1 MPGLYLRLL
10 PPRPLPPLHPPA
22 APGRTLLSVP
32 WLRAARGSPP
42 FSTRD
47 AILRVPLNSETLS
60 MALGRLCGSRDGS
73 AGLWDWNQTWYT
85 NSPRFTW
92 CFENTV
98 LAWIPCAYLWIC
110 FPFYY
115 SYLRHKNKGYIR
127 MSHIFK
133 IKMVLGFLLVILC
146 FSNVFFVM
154 WEISQGIPRTPAF
167 FISPAVLGITMIL
180 AMFLTQAERMMG
192 IRSSGIML
200 IYWLLTFLSALVIF
214 SSKIQRGLERGFL
227 EDFFHHVATYLY
239 VSLVLGELVLFCLVD
254 HPPFFSKAVNCSN
267 QCPEASSS
275 FLSKI
280 TYWWFSGLVWKGCRQ
295 SLGVDDLWSVRK
307 KDSSEEIVAWAEKEW
322 KKYNKRM
329 KQKMESAT
337 FKKSQKTETD
347 TAEAEETEVLLQ
359 SEHSQSGPLLQAF
372 WSMFGTYFLLSTL
385 CLVICDVFLFSI
397 PKILSLFLEFIEDQ
411 EAPSWH
417 GYFYAFVL
425 VLLACL
431 QTLFEQRYMYMCLVL
446 GLRLKTAVTGLV
458 YRKILIMSSASRK
471 TVTVGE
477 IVNLVSVD
485 VQKLMDLII
494 YFNGTW
500 LAPIRII
507 ICFVFLWQLLGPSA
521 LASIAVF
528 LFLLP
533 LNFMITK
540 RRSHFQEAQMK
551 HKDERAKLTN
561 AILSDIK
568 VIKLYG
574 WEKTFMEKVHAIR
587 RQELQALKRSQI
599 LFSASLASFHSS
611 TFLIAFVMFAVY
623 TLVDNTHVLDA
634 QKAFVSLTLINIL
647 NTAHS
652 FLPFSINAAVQAKV
666 SLKRLAAFLNLE
678 ELNPESSNRN
688 TSDCVP
694 ASIIIRNGTF
704 CWSKDTSPCLRRID
718 LTVPQGS
725 LLAVVGQVGA
735 GKSSLL
741 SALLGDLEK
750 MDGFVTM
757 KGTAAYVPQQAWIQN
772 ASVEDNILFGKKMD
786 ETWFNRVVDACALQ
800 PDLESFPAGQKS
812 EIGEKGINISGG
824 QKQRV
829 SLARAVYQRS
839 SIYLLDDPLSAVDAH
854 VGQHIFEHVLGPN
867 GLLKDKTRVLVTH
880 MISVLHQVDN
890 IVVLV
895 NGMIAEI
902 GSYQELSQ
910 RNGAFAEFLQSHNT
924 AEEKACSGF
933 PATGGIRD
941 TVTSRNNPSGDKLL
955 SDNSVKSPAM
965 GRETI
970 PISQGCTTAEVT
982 EGRLTRGEK
991 TQRGRVNTSVYAA
1004 YLRAAG
1010 LPLCAYIILLF
1021 TCQQVLSFF
1030 RGYWLSVWT
1039 EDPVHNGTQQYT
1051 ELRVGVF
1058 GALGVIQAVVRF
1070 VSTAAVF
1077 LGGMSASHKLFLQLL
1092 RNVARSPTVFFEETP
1107 IGNLLNRFSKEM
1119 DAIDSIIPDKLK
1131 SLLGFLFNLLEIYLV
1146 IIVATPKA
1154 AIAIVP
1160 LTAFYAVFQHFYVTT
1175 SCQLRRLEAASRS
1188 PIYSHISETFHG
1200 SSVIRAYKDQE
1211 RFITKSNSLV
1221 DENLRICF
1229 PGAVADRW
1237 LATNLE
1243 FLGNGV
1249 VLFAA
1254 LFAAIGRTHLSPG
1267 TAGFSISYALQI
1279 TGVLNWM
1286 VRSWTEIENNI
1297 VSVERVSEYSRTPK
1311 EAPWTL
1317 NNKLQGQVWLTEGR
1331 IEFRNYSLRYRP
1343 NLELALKHINLT
1355 INGKEKIGITGRTGA
1370 GKSTLAAGLLRL
1382 VEAAEGAILI
1392 DGQDIA
1398 QLGLHDLRMKITV
1411 IPQDPVLF
1419 SGTLRMNLDPLNQYT
1434 DADIWTALEL
1444 TQLKNFV
1451 ADLPEQLEYKCT
1463 DQGENLSTGQKQL
1476 VCLARALLQKAKVL
1490 ILDEATA
1497 AIDTETDLQIQSALR
1512 TQFKESTVLTIA
1524 HRINTIMDCDRILVL
1539 ENGQIAEFD
1548 TPKQL
1553 IAQKGLFYKLM
1564 EESGLV

>member
-1 MPGLYLRLL
+1 
-10 PPRPLPPLHPPA
+10 
-22 APGRTLLSVP
+22 
-32 WLRAARGSPP
+32 
-42 FSTRD
+42 
-47 AILRVPLNSETLS
+47 
-60 MALGRLCGSRDGS
+60 
-73 AGLWDWNQTWYT
+73 
-85 NSPRFTW
+85 
-92 CFENTV
+92 
-98 LAWIPCAYLWIC
+98 
-110 FPFYY
+110 
-115 SYLRHKNKGYIR
+115 
-127 MSHIFK
+127 
-133 IKMVLGFLLVILC
+133 
-146 FSNVFFVM
+146 
-154 WEISQGIPRTPAF
+154 
-167 FISPAVLGITMIL
+167 
-180 AMFLTQAERMMG
+180 MFLTQAERMMG

-200 IYWLLTFLSALVIF
+200 IYWLLTFLSAVVTF

-227 EDFFHHVATYLY
+227 EDFSHHVVTYLY
-239 VSLVLGELVLFCLVD
+239 TSLVLGELVLFCLVD
-254 HPPFFSKAVNCSN
+254 HPPFFSNAANSSN
-267 QCPEASSS
+267 ECPEASSS

-295 SLGVDDLWSVRK
+295 PLGVGDLWSVRK
-307 KDSSEEIVAWAEKEW
+307 EDSSEEIVAWAERKW
-322 KKYNKRM
+322 KKYHSRR
-329 KQKMESAT
+329 KQKMEFAT
-337 FKKSQKTETD
+337 FKKTQKTETGI
-347 TAEAEETEVLLQ
+347 TEAEETEVLLQ
-359 SEHSQSGPLLQAF
+359 AEHSHSGTLLQAF
-372 WSMFGTYFLLSTL
+372 WSIFGTYFLLSTL

-417 GYFYAFVL
+417 GYFYAFIL

-458 YRKILIMSSASRK
+458 YRKILTMSNASRK
-471 TVTVGE
+471 EVTVGE

-521 LASIAVF
+521 LTSIAVF

-533 LNFMITK
+533 LNFLITK
-540 RRSHFQEAQMK
+540 KRSHFQEAQMK
-551 HKDERAKLTN
+551 HKDERAKLTH

-574 WEKTFMEKVHAIR
+574 WEKTFTEKVHAIR

-623 TLVDNTHVLDA
+623 TLVDNTHILDA

-678 ELNPESSNRN
+678 ELNPERSDRN
-688 TSDCVP
+688 TSDCVQ
-694 ASIIIRNGTF
+694 ASIIVRNGTF

-750 MDGFVTM
+750 MDGCMTM
-757 KGTAAYVPQQAWIQN
+757 KGTVAYVPQQAWIQN
-772 ASVEDNILFGKKMD
+772 ASVEDNILFGKEMD
-786 ETWFNRVVDACALQ
+786 DTWFSSVVDACALQ

-839 SIYLLDDPLSAVDAH
+839 SVYLLDDPLSAVDAH

-880 MISVLHQVDN
+880 TISILQQVDN

-895 NGMIAEI
+895 DGTIAEI

-910 RNGAFAEFLQSHNT
+910 RDGAFAEFLQSHSA
-924 AEEKACSGF
+924 AEEKAHSGF
-933 PATGGIRD
+933 PATGDIRG
-941 TVTSRNNPSGDKLL
+941 TITTTNNPSEDKLS
-955 SDNSVKSPAM
+955 SDNAVKSSAT
-965 GRETI
+965 GRKTI
-970 PISQGCTTAEVT
+970 PVSQNCTTAEVT
-982 EGRLTRGEK
+982 EGRSTRGEK
-991 TQRGRVNTSVYAA
+991 TQQGRVNASIYAA
-1004 YLRAAG
+1004 YLRVTG

-1021 TCQQVLSFF
+1021 TCQQGVSFF
-1030 RGYWLSVWT
+1030 RGYWLSMWT
-1039 EDPVHNGTQQYT
+1039 EDPVHNGTQQHT

-1058 GALGVIQAVVRF
+1058 GALGVIQALVRF
-1070 VSTAAVF
+1070 ASTAAVF
-1077 LGGMSASHKLFLQLL
+1077 LGGVLASHKLFLQLL

-1107 IGNLLNRFSKEM
+1107 IGNLLNRFSREM

-1154 AIAIVP
+1154 AMAIVP
-1160 LTAFYAVFQHFYVTT
+1160 LTAFYAVFQHFYVVT
-1175 SCQLRRLEAASRS
+1175 SCQLRRMEAASRS
-1188 PIYSHISETFHG
+1188 PIYSHISETFQG

-1211 RFITKSNSLV
+1211 RFILKSNFLV

-1243 FLGNGV
+1243 FLGNGI

-1317 NNKLQGQVWLTEGR
+1317 SNKLHGQVWLTEGR

-1370 GKSTLAAGLLRL
+1370 GKSTLAVGLLRL

-1451 ADLPEQLEYKCT
+1451 ADLPDKLEYKCT

-1497 AIDTETDLQIQSALR
+1497 AIDIETDLQIQSALR
-1512 TQFKESTVLTIA
+1512 TQFKDSTVLTIA
-1524 HRINTIMDCDRILVL
+1524 HRINTIVDCDRILVL
-1539 ENGQIAEFD
+1539 ENGRIAEFD

-1564 EESGLV
+1564 EESGLA

>member
-1 MPGLYLRLL
+1 M
-10 PPRPLPPLHPPA
+10 
-22 APGRTLLSVP
+22 
-32 WLRAARGSPP
+32 
-42 FSTRD
+42 TRYGNTFK
-47 AILRVPLNSETLS
+47 R
-60 MALGRLCGSRDGS
+60 
-73 AGLWDWNQTWYT
+73 DWNQTWYT
-85 NSPRFTW
+85 NTPRFTW
-92 CFENTV
+92 CFESTV
-98 LAWIPCAYLWIC
+98 IAWIPCAYLWVC

-115 SYLRHKNKGYIR
+115 LYLRHKNKGYIR
-127 MSHIFK
+127 MSHVFK
-133 IKMVLGFLLVILC
+133 AKMVLGCILVMLC
-146 FSNVFFVM
+146 FSNVFFVL
-154 WEISQGIPRTPAF
+154 WEVGQGIPRAPAF
-167 FISPAVLGITMIL
+167 FIGPAVVGITMIL
-180 AMFLTQAERMMG
+180 AMFLTQVERMMG
-192 IRSSGIML
+192 IQSSGVLL
-200 IYWLLTFLSALVIF
+200 IYWLLSFMAAVVMF
-214 SSKIQRGLERGFL
+214 SSKVQHALERGFL
-227 EDFFHHVATYLY
+227 EDHFHHITTYLY
-239 VSLVLGELVLFCLVD
+239 ASLVLGELVLFCLVD
-254 HPPFFSKAVNCSN
+254 HPPFFS
-267 QCPEASSS
+267 EAINN
-275 FLSKI
+275 L
-280 TYWWFSGLVWKGCRQ
+280 
-295 SLGVDDLWSVRK
+295 
-307 KDSSEEIVAWAEKEW
+307 
-322 KKYNKRM
+322 
-329 KQKMESAT
+329 
-337 FKKSQKTETD
+337 
-347 TAEAEETEVLLQ
+347 
-359 SEHSQSGPLLQAF
+359 
-372 WSMFGTYFLLSTL
+372 
-385 CLVICDVFLFSI
+385 
-397 PKILSLFLEFIEDQ
+397 FIEDQ

-417 GYFYAFVL
+417 GYFYAFTMF
-425 VLLACL
+425 LLACL

-458 YRKILIMSSASRK
+458 YRKILVMSNASRK
-471 TVTVGE
+471 AATVGE

-521 LASIAVF
+521 LTSIAVF

-540 RRSHFQEAQMK
+540 KRSQFQETQMK

-574 WEKTFMEKVHAIR
+574 WEKTFMEKVFGIR
-587 RQELQALKRSQI
+587 KQELQALKRSQI
-599 LFSASLASFHSS
+599 LFAAS
-611 TFLIAFVMFAVY
+611 LIAFVMFAVY

-666 SLKRLAAFLNLE
+666 SLNRLAAFLNLE
-678 ELNPESSNRN
+678 ELNPESSSRN
-688 TSDCVP
+688 TSDCGELLCQHKRNSFHCS
-694 ASIIIRNGTF
+694 ASI
-704 CWSKDTSPCLRRID
+704 LRVIN

-741 SALLGDLEK
+741 SALLGELEK
-750 MDGFVTM
+750 TDGCVTM
-757 KGTAAYVPQQAWIQN
+757 KDTAAYVPQQPWIQN
-772 ASVEDNILFGKKMD
+772 ASVEDNILFGKEID
-786 ETWFNRVVDACALQ
+786 EIWFNRVIDACALQ

-829 SLARAVYQRS
+829 NLARAVYQNA

-880 MISVLHQVDN
+880 TINILPQVDN
-890 IVVLV
+890 IVFLV
-895 NGMIAEI
+895 DGMISEV
-902 GSYQELSQ
+902 GSYQELLQ
-910 RNGAFAEFLQSHNT
+910 RNGAFAEFLRSHFT
-924 AEEKACSGF
+924 PEEKAGAGF
-933 PATGGIRD
+933 PGNPNELESVFLGLSVNCFLNIILNIEELVGEGGL
-941 TVTSRNNPSGDKLL
+941 LL
-955 SDNSVKSPAM
+955 SDNSVKSSAR

-970 PISQGCTTAEVT
+970 PVSQDCTTAVAT
-982 EGRLTRGEK
+982 EGRLTKGEK
-991 TQRGRVNTSVYAA
+991 TQRGRVNTSIYAA
-1004 YLRAAG
+1004 YLKVTG
-1010 LPLCAYIILLF
+1010 LPLCVYIILLF
-1021 TCQQVLSFF
+1021 TCQQAVSFS
-1030 RGYWLSVWT
+1030 RGYWLSIWT
-1039 EDPVHNGTQQYT
+1039 DDPVHNGTQHHT

-1058 GALGVIQAVVRF
+1058 GALGVIQGSLNLFA
-1070 VSTAAVF
+1070 STAAVL
-1077 LGGMSASHKLFLQLL
+1077 LGGVLASHKLFLQLL
-1092 RNVARSPTVFFEETP
+1092 RNVARSPMVFFEQTP
-1107 IGNLLNRFSKEM
+1107 IGNLLNRFSREM

-1146 IIVATPKA
+1146 IIVATPRA
-1154 AIAIVP
+1154 AMAIVP
-1160 LTAFYAVFQHFYVTT
+1160 LTVLYAVFQHFYVIT
-1175 SCQLRRLEAASRS
+1175 SCQLRRTEAASRS
-1188 PIYSHISETFHG
+1188 PIYSHISETFQG

-1211 RFITKSNSLV
+1211 RFILKSNFLV
-1221 DENLRICF
+1221 DENQRICF

-1243 FLGNGV
+1243 FLGNGI

-1254 LFAAIGRTHLSPG
+1254 LFAAMGRTHLSPG

-1297 VSVERVSEYSRTPK
+1297 VSVERVREYLRTPK

-1317 NNKLQGQVWLTEGR
+1317 NGKLQGHVWLTEGR

-1343 NLELALKHINLT
+1343 NLELALKQVNLT
-1355 INGKEKIGITGRTGA
+1355 INGQEKIGITGRTGA
-1370 GKSTLAAGLLRL
+1370 GKSTLAVGLLRL

-1392 DGQDIA
+1392 DGVNIS
-1398 QLGLHDLRMKITV
+1398 QLGLHDLRTKITV

-1419 SGTLRMNLDPLNQYT
+1419 PGSLRMNLDPLNQYN

-1451 ADLPEQLEYKCT
+1451 ADLPDQLEYKCT

-1476 VCLARALLQKAKVL
+1476 VCLARALLRKAKIL

-1497 AIDTETDLQIQSALR
+1497 AVDFETDLQIQSTLR
-1512 TQFKESTVLTIA
+1512 TQFKGSTVLTIA

-1548 TPKQL
+1548 TVEHL

-1564 EESGLV
+1564 EESGLA

>member
-1 MPGLYLRLL
+1 M
-10 PPRPLPPLHPPA
+10 A
-22 APGRTLLSVP
+22 AGG
-32 WLRAARGSPP
+32 A
-42 FSTRD
+42 
-47 AILRVPLNSETLS
+47 
-60 MALGRLCGSRDGS
+60 LCGSREGS
-73 AGLWDWNQTWYT
+73 AGLWNWNQTWYT
-85 NSPRFTW
+85 NTPRFTW
-92 CFENTV
+92 CFESTV
-98 LAWIPCAYLWIC
+98 VAWIPCAYLWIC

-115 SYLRHKNKGYIR
+115 LYLRHKTKGYIR

-133 IKMVLGFLLVILC
+133 AK
-146 FSNVFFVM
+146 
-154 WEISQGIPRTPAF
+154 
-167 FISPAVLGITMIL
+167 MIL

-192 IRSSGIML
+192 IQSSGILL
-200 IYWLLTFLSALVIF
+200 IYWLLSFMAAVVML
-214 SSKIQRGLERGFL
+214 SSKVQHALERGFL
-227 EDFFHHVATYLY
+227 EDHFRHVTTYLY

-254 HPPFFSKAVNCSN
+254 HPPFFSKAVNSPN
-267 QCPEASSS
+267 QCPEASTS

-280 TYWWFSGLVWKGCRQ
+280 TYWWFSGLVWKGCQQ
-295 SLGVDDLWSVRK
+295 SLKVDDLWPVRK
-307 KDSSEEIVAWAEKEW
+307 EDSSEEIVAWAEREW
-322 KKYNKRM
+322 KKCHSRTQ
-329 KQKMESAT
+329 QKVRSAT
-337 FKKSQKTETD
+337 FKKGQKSETGI
-347 TAEAEETEVLLQ
+347 AEAEETEVLLQ
-359 SEHSQSGPLLQAF
+359 SEHSQSRPLLKVF
-372 WSMFGTYFLLSTL
+372 WSMFGTYFLLSTV

-397 PKILSLFLEFIEDQ
+397 PKLLSLFLEFIEDQ

-417 GYFYAFVL
+417 GYFYAFTMF
-425 VLLACL
+425 LLACL

-446 GLRLKTAVTGLV
+446 GLRLKTALTGLV
-458 YRKILIMSSASRK
+458 YRKILVMSSASRK
-471 TVTVGE
+471 AATVGE

-521 LASIAVF
+521 LTSIAVF

-540 RRSHFQEAQMK
+540 KRSQFQETQMK

-574 WEKTFMEKVHAIR
+574 WEKTFTEKVLGIR
-587 RQELQALKRSQI
+587 KQELQALKRSQI

-647 NTAHS
+647 NSAHS

-666 SLKRLAAFLNLE
+666 SLRRLAAFLNLE
-678 ELNPESSNRN
+678 ELNPESSSRN
-688 TSDCVP
+688 TSDCVQG
-694 ASIIIRNGTF
+694 SIIIRNGTF
-704 CWSKDTSPCLRRID
+704 CWSKETSPCLRRID

-741 SALLGDLEK
+741 SALLGELEK
-750 MDGFVTM
+750 TDGCMIM
-757 KGTAAYVPQQAWIQN
+757 KDTAAYVPQQAWIQN
-772 ASVEDNILFGKKMD
+772 ASVEDNILFGKEMN
-786 ETWFNRVVDACALQ
+786 ETWFNRVIGACALQ

-812 EIGEKGINISGG
+812 KIGEKGINISGG

-829 SLARAVYQRS
+829 NLARAVYQKA

-880 MISVLHQVDN
+880 TINILPQVDN
-890 IVVLV
+890 IVFLV
-895 NGMIAEI
+895 DGTISEI
-902 GSYQELSQ
+902 GSYQELLQ
-910 RNGAFAEFLQSHNT
+910 RNGAFAEFLHSHIT
-924 AEEKACSGF
+924 AEEQAGTGF
-933 PATGGIRD
+933 PALGD
-941 TVTSRNNPSGDKLL
+941 TKGTITSRSGL
-955 SDNSVKSPAM
+955 SQERLFSGNSVKSSAM
-965 GRETI
+965 EMETI
-970 PISQGCTTAEVT
+970 PASQDSTTAAAT
-982 EGRLTRGEK
+982 KGGLMKGEK
-991 TQRGRVNTSVYAA
+991 TQHGRVNTSIYVA
-1004 YLRAAG
+1004 YLKATG
-1010 LPLCAYIILLF
+1010 LPLCVYTILLF
-1021 TCQQVLSFF
+1021 TCQQAVSFS
-1030 RGYWLSVWT
+1030 RGYWLSMWT
-1039 EDPVHNGTQQYT
+1039 DDPVHNRTQQHT

-1058 GALGVIQAVVRF
+1058 GALGVIQALGRF
-1070 VSTAAVF
+1070 ASTAAVL
-1077 LGGMSASHKLFLQLL
+1077 LGGVLASHKLFLQLL
-1092 RNVARSPTVFFEETP
+1092 RNVARSPMVFFEQTP
-1107 IGNLLNRFSKEM
+1107 IGNLLNRFSREM
-1119 DAIDSIIPDKLK
+1119 DAIDSVIPDKLK

-1146 IIVATPKA
+1146 IIVATPRA
-1154 AIAIVP
+1154 AMAIVP
-1160 LTAFYAVFQHFYVTT
+1160 LTVLYAAFQHFYVIT
-1175 SCQLRRLEAASRS
+1175 SCQLRRIEAASRS
-1188 PIYSHISETFHG
+1188 PIYSHISETFQG
-1200 SSVIRAYKDQE
+1200 SSVIRAHKAQE
-1211 RFITKSNSLV
+1211 RFILKSNFLV
-1221 DENLRICF
+1221 DENQRICF

-1243 FLGNGV
+1243 FLSNGI

-1254 LFAAIGRTHLSPG
+1254 LFAAMGRTHLSPG
-1267 TAGFSISYALQI
+1267 TAGFSISYAFQI

-1297 VSVERVSEYSRTPK
+1297 VSVERVREYLRTPK

-1317 NNKLQGQVWLTEGR
+1317 NGKLQGQVWLNEGK

-1343 NLELALKHINLT
+1343 NLELALKHVNLT
-1355 INGKEKIGITGRTGA
+1355 INGQEKVGITGRTGA
-1370 GKSTLAAGLLRL
+1370 GKSTLAVGLLRL

-1392 DGQDIA
+1392 DGLDIA
-1398 QLGLHDLRMKITV
+1398 QLGLHDLRTKITV

-1419 SGTLRMNLDPLNQYT
+1419 SGSLRMNLDPLNQYT

-1451 ADLPEQLEYKCT
+1451 ADLPDQLEYKCT

-1476 VCLARALLQKAKVL
+1476 VCLARALLRKAKIL

-1497 AIDTETDLQIQSALR
+1497 AVDLETDLQIQSTLR
-1512 TQFKESTVLTIA
+1512 TQFKDSTVLTIA
-1524 HRINTIMDCDRILVL
+1524 HRINTVMDCDRILVL
-1539 ENGQIAEFD
+1539 ENGRIAEFD
-1548 TPKQL
+1548 ALEHL
-1553 IAQKGLFYKLM
+1553 IAQKGLFYRLM
-1564 EESGLV
+1564 EESGLA

>member
-1 MPGLYLRLL
+1 
-10 PPRPLPPLHPPA
+10 
-22 APGRTLLSVP
+22 
-32 WLRAARGSPP
+32 
-42 FSTRD
+42 
-47 AILRVPLNSETLS
+47 
-60 MALGRLCGSRDGS
+60 
-73 AGLWDWNQTWYT
+73 DWNQTWYM
-85 NSPRFTW
+85 NRPRLTW

-98 LAWIPCAYLWIC
+98 IAWIPCAYLWIC

-115 SYLRHKNKGYIR
+115 LYLRHENKGYIR

-133 IKMVLGFLLVILC
+133 TKMVLGFLLVILC
-146 FSNVFFVM
+146 FSNVFFVL
-154 WEISQGIPRTPAF
+154 WEITQGIPRAPAF
-167 FISPAVLGITMIL
+167 FISPTILGITMIL
-180 AMFLTQAERMMG
+180 AVFLTQAERMMG
-192 IRSSGIML
+192 VQSSGILL
-200 IYWLLTFLSALVIF
+200 IYWLLSFVAAVVMF
-214 SSKIQRGLERGFL
+214 SSKVQHALERGFL
-227 EDFFHHVATYLY
+227 EDRFHHVTTYLFTM
-239 VSLVLGELVLFCLVD
+239 LVLGELVLFCLVD
-254 HPPFFSKAVNCSN
+254 HPPFFSEAINNPN

-280 TYWWFSGLVWKGCRQ
+280 TYWWFSGLVRKGFQR

-307 KDSSEEIVAWAEKEW
+307 EDSSEEIVAWAEREW
-322 KKYNKRM
+322 KKCLSRTQ
-329 KQKMESAT
+329 QKKESAA
-337 FKKSQKTETD
+337 FKKGQKSENGV
-347 TAEAEETEVLLQ
+347 AEAEETELLLQ
-359 SEHSQSGPLLQAF
+359 SEHSQSGPLLQTF
-372 WSMFGTYFLLSTL
+372 WSMFGTYFLLGTV

-397 PKILSLFLEFIEDQ
+397 PKLLSLFLAFTEDR

-417 GYFYAFVL
+417 GYFYAFTMFL
-425 VLLACL
+425 VACL
-431 QTLFEQRYMYMCLVL
+431 QTMFEQRYMYMCLVL

-458 YRKILIMSSASRK
+458 YRKILVMSNASRK
-471 TVTVGE
+471 VTNVGE

-521 LASIAVF
+521 LTSIAVF

-540 RRSHFQEAQMK
+540 KRSQFQEIQMK

-574 WEKTFMEKVHAIR
+574 WEETFLEKVLGTR
-587 RQELQALKRSQI
+587 KQELQALKRSQL

-623 TLVDNTHVLDA
+623 TLVDKTHVLDA

-666 SLKRLAAFLNLE
+666 SLNRLAVFLNLE
-678 ELNPESSNRN
+678 ELDPQSSSRS
-688 TSDCVP
+688 TADCGKLF
-694 ASIIIRNGTF
+694 ITIGNGTF
-704 CWSKDTSPCLRRID
+704 SWSKESFPCLRSID

-725 LLAVVGQVGA
+725 LVAVVGQVGA

-741 SALLGDLEK
+741 SALLGELEK
-750 MDGFVTM
+750 KGGCVTM
-757 KGTAAYVPQQAWIQN
+757 KGTIAYVPQQAWIQN
-772 ASVEDNILFGKKMD
+772 ASVEDNILFGKEMD
-786 ETWFNRVVDACALQ
+786 EMWFNRVIDACALQ

-812 EIGEKGINISGG
+812 EIGEKGLNISGG

-829 SLARAVYQRS
+829 NLARAVYQKA
-839 SIYLLDDPLSAVDAH
+839 SIYLFDDPLSAVDAH

-880 MISVLHQVDN
+880 TIHILPQVDN
-890 IVVLV
+890 IVFLV
-895 NGMIAEI
+895 DGMISEI
-902 GSYQELSQ
+902 GSYQELLQ
-910 RNGAFAEFLQSHNT
+910 RNGGFAEFLHSHIN
-924 AEEKACSGF
+924 ADEKTGF
-933 PATGGIRD
+933 PAIGDAKGTI
-941 TVTSRNNPSGDKLL
+941 TSSSPSQEKQL
-955 SDNSVKSPAM
+955 SDNSAKSSAM
-965 GRETI
+965 GRETA
-970 PISQGCTTAEVT
+970 PLSQDCTTAAAT
-982 EGRLTRGEK
+982 KGRLTKGEK
-991 TQRGRVNTSVYAA
+991 TQHGRVNISIYAA
-1004 YLRAAG
+1004 YLKATG
-1010 LPLCAYIILLF
+1010 LPLCVYIILLF
-1021 TCQQVLSFF
+1021 MCQQAMSFS
-1030 RGYWLSVWT
+1030 RGYWLSIWT
-1039 EDPVHNGTQQYT
+1039 DDPVHNGTQQHT

-1058 GALGVIQAVVRF
+1058 GALGVIQALGRF
-1070 VSTAAVF
+1070 ASTAAVL
-1077 LGGMSASHKLFLQLL
+1077 LGGVLASHKLFLQLL
-1092 RNVARSPTVFFEETP
+1092 RNVMRSPMVFFEQTP
-1107 IGNLLNRFSKEM
+1107 IGNLLNRFSREM
-1119 DAIDSIIPDKLK
+1119 EAIDSVIPDKLK

-1146 IIVATPKA
+1146 VVVATPMA
-1154 AIAIVP
+1154 AVAIVP
-1160 LTAFYAVFQHFYVTT
+1160 LTVLYAVFQHFYVIT
-1175 SCQLRRLEAASRS
+1175 SCQLRRIEAASRS
-1188 PIYSHISETFHG
+1188 PIYSHISETFQG
-1200 SSVIRAYKDQE
+1200 RSVIRAYKGQE
-1211 RFITKSNSLV
+1211 RFILKKNFLV
-1221 DENLRICF
+1221 DENQRACF

-1243 FLGNGV
+1243 FLGNGI

-1254 LFAAIGRTHLSPG
+1254 VFAAMGRTHLSPG

-1279 TGVLNWM
+1279 TGVLNWI

-1297 VSVERVSEYSRTPK
+1297 VSVERVREYSRTPK

-1317 NNKLQGQVWLTEGR
+1317 NGKLQDQVWLTEGR

-1343 NLELALKHINLT
+1343 DLELALKHISLT
-1355 INGKEKIGITGRTGA
+1355 IYGQEKIGITGRTGA
-1370 GKSTLAAGLLRL
+1370 GKSTLAVGLLRL

-1392 DGQDIA
+1392 DGLDIA
-1398 QLGLHDLRMKITV
+1398 QLGLHDLRTKITV

-1419 SGTLRMNLDPLNQYT
+1419 SGSLRMNLDPLNQYT

-1451 ADLPEQLEYKCT
+1451 ADLPDQLEYQCT

-1476 VCLARALLQKAKVL
+1476 VCLARALLRKAKIL

-1497 AIDTETDLQIQSALR
+1497 AVDLETHLQIQSTLR
-1512 TQFKESTVLTIA
+1512 TQFKDSTVLTIA
-1524 HRINTIMDCDRILVL
+1524 HRINTVMDCDRILVL

-1548 TPKQL
+1548 TLEHL
-1553 IAQKGLFYKLM
+1553 IAQKGLFYRLM
-1564 EESGLV
+1564 EESGLA

>member
-1 MPGLYLRLL
+1 
-10 PPRPLPPLHPPA
+10 
-22 APGRTLLSVP
+22 
-32 WLRAARGSPP
+32 
-42 FSTRD
+42 
-47 AILRVPLNSETLS
+47 
-60 MALGRLCGSRDGS
+60 
-73 AGLWDWNQTWYT
+73 DWNQTWYSNT
-85 NSPRFTW
+85 PRFSW
-92 CFENTV
+92 CFESTV
-98 LAWIPCAYLWIC
+98 IAWIPCAYLWIC

-115 SYLRHKNKGYIR
+115 LYLRHKNKGYIR

-133 IKMVLGFLLVILC
+133 TKMVLGFILVILC
-146 FSNVFFVM
+146 FSNVFFVL
-154 WEISQGIPRTPAF
+154 WETSQGIPRAPAF
-167 FISPAVLGITMIL
+167 FISPVVVGITMVL
-180 AMFLTQAERMMG
+180 AVFLTQAERMMG
-192 IRSSGIML
+192 IQSSGILL
-200 IYWLLTFLSALVIF
+200 IYWLLSFIAAVVMF
-214 SSKIQRGLERGFL
+214 SSKVQHALARGFL
-227 EDFFHHVATYLY
+227 EDLFRHITTYLY
-239 VSLVLGELVLFCLVD
+239 TSLVLGELVLFCLVD
-254 HPPFFSKAVNCSN
+254 HPPFFSKAVNNPN

-295 SLGVDDLWSVRK
+295 SLGVDDLWPVRNE
-307 KDSSEEIVAWAEKEW
+307 DSSEEIVAWAEREW
-322 KKYNKRM
+322 KKCHSRTQ
-329 KQKMESAT
+329 QKMESAT
-337 FKKSQKTETD
+337 FKKGQKSEAGI
-347 TAEAEETEVLLQ
+347 AEAEETEVLLR
-359 SEHSQSGPLLQAF
+359 SEHSQSGPLLKVF
-372 WSMFGTYFLLSTL
+372 WSMFGTYFLLGTV
-385 CLVICDVFLFSI
+385 CLLICDVFLFSI
-397 PKILSLFLEFIEDQ
+397 PKLLSLFLEFIEDQ

-417 GYFYAFVL
+417 GYFYAFTMF
-425 VLLACL
+425 LLACL

-458 YRKILIMSSASRK
+458 YRKILVMSNASRK
-471 TVTVGE
+471 AATVGE

-521 LASIAVF
+521 LTSIAVF

-533 LNFMITK
+533 LNFVITK
-540 RRSHFQEAQMK
+540 KRSQFQETQMK

-574 WEKTFMEKVHAIR
+574 WEKTFIDKVLGIR
-587 RQELQALKRSQI
+587 KQELQALKRSQI

-623 TLVDNTHVLDA
+623 TMVDNTHVLDA

-666 SLKRLAAFLNLE
+666 SLNRLAAFLNLK
-678 ELNPESSNRN
+678 ELNPESSSIN
-688 TSDCVP
+688 TSDCVQ

-704 CWSKDTSPCLRRID
+704 CWSKETSPCLRRID

-741 SALLGDLEK
+741 SALLGELEK
-750 MDGFVTM
+750 TDGCMTM

-772 ASVEDNILFGKKMD
+772 ASVEDNILFGKEMD
-786 ETWFNRVVDACALQ
+786 ETWFNRVIDACALQ
-800 PDLESFPAGQKS
+800 PDLESFPAGQNS

-829 SLARAVYQRS
+829 NLARAVYQNA

-854 VGQHIFEHVLGPN
+854 VRQHIFEHVLGPN

-880 MISVLHQVDN
+880 TINILSQVDN
-890 IVVLV
+890 IVLLV
-895 NGMIAEI
+895 DGTISEI
-902 GSYQELSQ
+902 GSYQELLQ
-910 RNGAFAEFLQSHNT
+910 RNGAFAEFLHSHIT
-924 AEEKACSGF
+924 AEEKAGAGF
-933 PATGGIRD
+933 PVTGD
-941 TVTSRNNPSGDKLL
+941 TKGTITSRNGPSQEKLF
-955 SDNSVKSPAM
+955 SDNSVKSSTM
-965 GRETI
+965 GREAI
-970 PISQGCTTAEVT
+970 PVNHDCTTAAAT
-982 EGRLTRGEK
+982 RGRLTKGEK
-991 TQRGRVNTSVYAA
+991 TQHGRVNTSIYTA
-1004 YLRAAG
+1004 YLKATG
-1010 LPLCAYIILLF
+1010 LPLCVYIILLF
-1021 TCQQVLSFF
+1021 TCQQAVSFS

-1039 EDPVHNGTQQYT
+1039 DDPVLNGTQQHT

-1058 GALGVIQAVVRF
+1058 GVLGVVQALGRF
-1070 VSTAAVF
+1070 ASIAAVL
-1077 LGGMSASHKLFLQLL
+1077 LGGVLASHKLFLQLL
-1092 RNVARSPTVFFEETP
+1092 RNVARSPMVFFEQTP
-1107 IGNLLNRFSKEM
+1107 IGNLLNRFSREM
-1119 DAIDSIIPDKLK
+1119 DAIDSVIPDKLK

-1146 IIVATPKA
+1146 IIVATPRA
-1154 AIAIVP
+1154 AMAIVP
-1160 LTAFYAVFQHFYVTT
+1160 LTVLYAVFQHFYVIT
-1175 SCQLRRLEAASRS
+1175 SCQLRRTEAASRS
-1188 PIYSHISETFHG
+1188 PIYSHISETFQG
-1200 SSVIRAYKDQE
+1200 SSVIRAYKDQK
-1211 RFITKSNSLV
+1211 RFILKSNFLV
-1221 DENLRICF
+1221 DENQRICF

-1243 FLGNGV
+1243 FLGNGI

-1254 LFAAIGRTHLSPG
+1254 LFAAMGRTYLSPG

-1297 VSVERVSEYSRTPK
+1297 VSVERVREYSRTPK

-1317 NNKLQGQVWLTEGR
+1317 NKLEDQVWLTEGR

-1343 NLELALKHINLT
+1343 DLDLALKHVNLI
-1355 INGKEKIGITGRTGA
+1355 INGQEKIGITGRTGA
-1370 GKSTLAAGLLRL
+1370 GKSTLAVGLLRL

-1392 DGQDIA
+1392 DGLDIA
-1398 QLGLHDLRMKITV
+1398 ELGLHDLRTKITV

-1419 SGTLRMNLDPLNQYT
+1419 SGSLRMNLDPLNQYT
-1434 DADIWTALEL
+1434 DGDIWTALEL

-1451 ADLPEQLEYKCT
+1451 AALPDQLEYKCT

-1476 VCLARALLQKAKVL
+1476 VCLARALLRKAKIL

-1497 AIDTETDLQIQSALR
+1497 AVDLETDLQIQSTLK
-1512 TQFKESTVLTIA
+1512 TQFKDSTVLTIA

-1539 ENGQIAEFD
+1539 ENGRIAEFD
-1548 TPKQL
+1548 TLEHL
-1553 IAQKGLFYKLM
+1553 IAQKGLFYRLM
-1564 EESGLV
+1564 EESGLA

>member
-1 MPGLYLRLL
+1 
-10 PPRPLPPLHPPA
+10 
-22 APGRTLLSVP
+22 
-32 WLRAARGSPP
+32 
-42 FSTRD
+42 
-47 AILRVPLNSETLS
+47 
-60 MALGRLCGSRDGS
+60 
-73 AGLWDWNQTWYT
+73 
-85 NSPRFTW
+85 
-92 CFENTV
+92 FEKTV
-98 LAWIPCAYLWIC
+98 VAWIPCAYLWIS

-115 SYLRHKNKGYIR
+115 MYLRYKNKSYIR

-133 IKMVLGFLLVILC
+133 TKMVLGFLLVMLC
-146 FSNVFFVM
+146 FSNVFFVL

-180 AMFLTQAERMMG
+180 AMFLTQVERMMG
-192 IRSSGIML
+192 IQSSGILL
-200 IYWLLTFLSALVIF
+200 IYWLLSFLSAVVMF
-214 SSKIQRGLERGFL
+214 SSKIQHGLERVSEIIRDIIGSTLSSLYKYHPCFS
-227 EDFFHHVATYLY
+227 FHQ
-239 VSLVLGELVLFCLVD
+239 
-254 HPPFFSKAVNCSN
+254 N
-267 QCPEASSS
+267 QCPEANSS

-280 TYWWFSGLVWKGCRQ
+280 TYWWLSGLVWKGYQR

-307 KDSSEEIVAWAEKEW
+307 EDSSEEIVTWAEKEW
-322 KKYNKRM
+322 KKYHSRT
-329 KQKMESAT
+329 KQIKESAT
-337 FKKSQKTETD
+337 FKKGQKSETG
-347 TAEAEETEVLLQ
+347 TTEAEETEVLLQ
-359 SEHSQSGPLLQAF
+359 SEHNQSRPLLKAF
-372 WSMFGTYFLLSTL
+372 WSMFGTYFLLGTL

-417 GYFYAFVL
+417 GYFYAFIM

-431 QTLFEQRYMYMCLVL
+431 QTMFEQRYMYMCLVL
-446 GLRLKTAVTGLV
+446 GLKLKTVVTGLV
-458 YRKILIMSSASRK
+458 YRKILIMSNASRK
-471 TVTVGE
+471 AVTVGE
-477 IVNLVSVD
+477 IVNLISVD

-521 LASIAVF
+521 LTSIAVF

-540 RRSHFQEAQMK
+540 KRSHFQVHFMK

-574 WEKTFMEKVHAIR
+574 WEKTFMEKVLGIR
-587 RQELQALKRSQI
+587 KQELKALKRSQI
-599 LFSASLASFHSS
+599 LFSHMVCFFFAPFQ
-611 TFLIAFVMFAVY
+611 IAFVMFAVY
-623 TLVDNTHVLDA
+623 TLVDNTHILDA

-652 FLPFSINAAVQAKV
+652 FLDVSILLNFISVLFSPYILVQA
-666 SLKRLAAFLNLE
+666 
-678 ELNPESSNRN
+678 
-688 TSDCVP
+688 
-694 ASIIIRNGTF
+694 SITIRNGTF
-704 CWSKDTSPCLRRID
+704 CWSKETID

-725 LLAVVGQVGA
+725 LIAIVGQVGA

-741 SALLGDLEK
+741 SALLGELEQT
-750 MDGFVTM
+750 DGCMTM

-772 ASVEDNILFGKKMD
+772 ASVEDNILFGNEMD
-786 ETWFNRVVDACALQ
+786 EAWFNSVVDACALQ

-829 SLARAVYQRS
+829 NLARAVYQKA

-867 GLLKDKTRVLVTH
+867 GLLRNKTRVLVTH
-880 MISVLHQVDN
+880 TIGILHQVDN

-895 NGMIAEI
+895 DGMISEI
-902 GSYQELSQ
+902 GSYQELLQ
-910 RNGAFAEFLQSHNT
+910 RNGAFAEFLHSHST

-933 PATGGIRD
+933 PG
-941 TVTSRNNPSGDKLL
+941 NLDKLEL
-955 SDNSVKSPAM
+955 KPDSRIIR
-965 GRETI
+965 RERSTHYKALVI
-970 PISQGCTTAEVT
+970 LDLA
-982 EGRLTRGEK
+982 
-991 TQRGRVNTSVYAA
+991 VNTSIYAA
-1004 YLRAAG
+1004 YLKATG
-1010 LPLCAYIILLF
+1010 IPLCVYIVLLF
-1021 TCQQVLSFF
+1021 MCQQALSFF
-1030 RGYWLSVWT
+1030 RGYWLSMWT
-1039 EDPVHNGTQQYT
+1039 NDPVYNGTQQHT

-1058 GALGVIQAVVRF
+1058 GALGVIQAVCRF
-1070 VSTAAVF
+1070 VSTAAVL
-1077 LGGMSASHKLFLQLL
+1077 LGGVIASHKLFLQLL
-1092 RNVARSPTVFFEETP
+1092 RNVGRSPMVFFEQTP

-1154 AIAIVP
+1154 AMAIVP
-1160 LTAFYAVFQHFYVTT
+1160 LTVFYAHFYVIT
-1175 SCQLRRLEAASRS
+1175 SCQLRRMEAASRS

-1211 RFITKSNSLV
+1211 RFILKSNFLV
-1221 DENLRICF
+1221 DENQRICF
-1229 PGAVADRW
+1229 AGAVADRW

-1243 FLGNGV
+1243 FLGNSI

-1254 LFAAIGRTHLSPG
+1254 LFATVGRNHLSPG

-1297 VSVERVSEYSRTPK
+1297 VSVERVKEYSRTPK

-1317 NNKLQGQVWLTEGR
+1317 NGKLQGQVWLTEGR

-1343 NLELALKHINLT
+1343 NLELALKCINLT

-1370 GKSTLAAGLLRL
+1370 GKSTLAVGLLRL

-1398 QLGLHDLRMKITV
+1398 QLGLHDLRTKITV

-1451 ADLPEQLEYKCT
+1451 ADLPDQLEYKCT
-1463 DQGENLSTGQKQL
+1463 DRGENLSAGQKQL

-1497 AIDTETDLQIQSALR
+1497 AVDLETDLQIQSALR

-1539 ENGQIAEFD
+1539 DNGQISEFD
-1548 TPKQL
+1548 TPEQL
-1553 IAQKGLFYKLM
+1553 IAQKGLFYRLM
-1564 EESGLV
+1564 EESGLA

>member
-1 MPGLYLRLL
+1 
-10 PPRPLPPLHPPA
+10 
-22 APGRTLLSVP
+22 
-32 WLRAARGSPP
+32 
-42 FSTRD
+42 
-47 AILRVPLNSETLS
+47 
-60 MALGRLCGSRDGS
+60 
-73 AGLWDWNQTWYT
+73 
-85 NSPRFTW
+85 
-92 CFENTV
+92 ENTV

-115 SYLRHKNKGYIR
+115 LYLRHKNKGYIR

-146 FSNVFFVM
+146 FSAVFFVL

-180 AMFLTQAERMMG
+180 AMFLIQAERMMG
-192 IRSSGIML
+192 IQSSGIML
-200 IYWLLTFLSALVIF
+200 VYWLLTFLSALVMS

-239 VSLVLGELVLFCLVD
+239 ASLVLGELVLFCLVD
-254 HPPFFSKAVNCSN
+254 HPPFFNKAVNSSN
-267 QCPEASSS
+267 QCPEANSS

-295 SLGVDDLWSVRK
+295 SLGVDDLWAVRK
-307 KDSSEEIVAWAEKEW
+307 EDSSEEIVAWAEREW
-322 KKYNKRM
+322 KKYNNRM
-329 KQKMESAT
+329 KIQKNRWCYFISDIASILHRLT
-337 FKKSQKTETD
+337 SV
-347 TAEAEETEVLLQ
+347 VLL
-359 SEHSQSGPLLQAF
+359 S
-372 WSMFGTYFLLSTL
+372 
-385 CLVICDVFLFSI
+385 C
-397 PKILSLFLEFIEDQ
+397 SLFLEFIEDQ

-417 GYFYAFVL
+417 GYFYAFIL

-431 QTLFEQRYMYMCLVL
+431 QTLFEKRYMYMCLVL

-458 YRKILIMSSASRK
+458 YRKILIMSNASRK
-471 TVTVGE
+471 AVTVGE

-540 RRSHFQEAQMK
+540 KRSHFQVHFMK

-574 WEKTFMEKVHAIR
+574 WEKAFMEKVHAIR

-599 LFSASLASFHSS
+599 LFSASLQMVWFCFALFQ
-611 TFLIAFVMFAVY
+611 IAFVMFAVY

-652 FLPFSINAAVQAKV
+652 FLPFSINAAVQV
-666 SLKRLAAFLNLE
+666 NCRLFLFLWPEVFFFFISPLKGKG
-678 ELNPESSNRN
+678 RN
-688 TSDCVP
+688 
-694 ASIIIRNGTF
+694 ASIVVRNGTF

-718 LTVPQGS
+718 LTIPQGS

-750 MDGFVTM
+750 MDGCVTM

-772 ASVEDNILFGKKMD
+772 ASVEDNILFGKEMD

-800 PDLESFPAGQKS
+800 PDLESFSAGQKS

-824 QKQRV
+824 QKQRI

-890 IVVLV
+890 VVVLV
-895 NGMIAEI
+895 DGMIAEI
-902 GSYQELSQ
+902 GSYQELSR

-924 AEEKACSGF
+924 AEEKQLVLWAVSKESHLQSSSN
-933 PATGGIRD
+933 TS
-941 TVTSRNNPSGDKLL
+941 VTTIFISFLQLL
-955 SDNSVKSPAM
+955 
-965 GRETI
+965 
-970 PISQGCTTAEVT
+970 
-982 EGRLTRGEK
+982 
-991 TQRGRVNTSVYAA
+991 VNASVYAA
-1004 YLRAAG
+1004 YLRAIG

-1021 TCQQVLSFF
+1021 TCQQGVSFF
-1030 RGYWLSVWT
+1030 RGYWLSIWT

-1058 GALGVIQAVVRF
+1058 GALGVIQGLF
-1070 VSTAAVF
+1070 NFLPSSAVF
-1077 LGGMSASHKLFLQLL
+1077 LGGVLASHKLFLQLL
-1092 RNVARSPTVFFEETP
+1092 RNVARSPAVFFEETP

-1154 AIAIVP
+1154 AMAIVP
-1160 LTAFYAVFQHFYVTT
+1160 LTAFYAVFQHFYVIT
-1175 SCQLRRLEAASRS
+1175 SCQLRRMEAASRS
-1188 PIYSHISETFHG
+1188 PIYSHISETFQG

-1211 RFITKSNSLV
+1211 RFILKSNCLV
-1221 DENLRICF
+1221 DKNLRICF

-1243 FLGNGV
+1243 FLGNGI

-1317 NNKLQGQVWLTEGR
+1317 NDKLQGQVWLTEGR

-1382 VEAAEGAILI
+1382 VEAAEGTILI

-1451 ADLPEQLEYKCT
+1451 ADLPEQLEYQCT

-1539 ENGQIAEFD
+1539 EDGQIAEFD

-1564 EESGLV
+1564 EESGLA

>member
-1 MPGLYLRLL
+1 ACLKYLSD
-10 PPRPLPPLHPPA
+10 
-22 APGRTLLSVP
+22 TDS
-32 WLRAARGSPP
+32 
-42 FSTRD
+42 
-47 AILRVPLNSETLS
+47 SEPCS
-60 MALGRLCGSRDGS
+60 C
-73 AGLWDWNQTWYT
+73 
-85 NSPRFTW
+85 
-92 CFENTV
+92 TV
-98 LAWIPCAYLWIC
+98 IAWIPCAYLWIS

-115 SYLRHKNKGYIR
+115 MYLRYKSNGYIR

-133 IKMVLGFLLVILC
+133 TKMVLGFLLVMLC
-146 FSNVFFVM
+146 FSNVFFVL

-192 IRSSGIML
+192 IQSSGILL
-200 IYWLLTFLSALVIF
+200 IYWLLSFLSAVVMF
-214 SSKIQRGLERGFL
+214 SSKIQHGLER
-227 EDFFHHVATYLY
+227 VN
-239 VSLVLGELVLFCLVD
+239 VCV
-254 HPPFFSKAVNCSN
+254 FSR
-267 QCPEASSS
+267 
-275 FLSKI
+275 
-280 TYWWFSGLVWKGCRQ
+280 LVWKGYQR

-307 KDSSEEIVAWAEKEW
+307 EDSSEEIVTWAEKEW
-322 KKYNKRM
+322 KKYHSRTKQNK
-329 KQKMESAT
+329 ESAT
-337 FKKSQKTETD
+337 FKKGQKSETG
-347 TAEAEETEVLLQ
+347 TTEAEETEVLLQ
-359 SEHSQSGPLLQAF
+359 SEHNQSRPLLKAF
-372 WSMFGTYFLLSTL
+372 WSMFGTYFLLGTL

-417 GYFYAFVL
+417 GYFYAFIM

-446 GLRLKTAVTGLV
+446 GLKLKTVVTGLV
-458 YRKILIMSSASRK
+458 YRKILIMSNASRK
-471 TVTVGE
+471 AVTVGE
-477 IVNLVSVD
+477 IVNLISVD

-521 LASIAVF
+521 LTSVAVF

-540 RRSHFQEAQMK
+540 KRSHFQVHFMK

-574 WEKTFMEKVHAIR
+574 WEKTFMEKVLGIR
-587 RQELQALKRSQI
+587 KQELKALKRSQI
-599 LFSASLASFHSS
+599 LFSQMVCFFFAPFQ
-611 TFLIAFVMFAVY
+611 IAFVMFAVY
-623 TLVDNTHVLDA
+623 TLVDNTHILDA

-652 FLPFSINAAVQAKV
+652 FLPFSINAVVQAKV
-666 SLKRLAAFLNLE
+666 SFNRLAAFLNLE
-678 ELNPESSNRN
+678 ELNPKSSNRN
-688 TSDCVP
+688 TSDCGGQRLIEVGC
-694 ASIIIRNGTF
+694 SF
-704 CWSKDTSPCLRRID
+704 LYRID

-725 LLAVVGQVGA
+725 LIAIVGQVGA

-741 SALLGDLEK
+741 SALLGELEQ
-750 MDGFVTM
+750 MDGCVTM

-772 ASVEDNILFGKKMD
+772 ASVEDNILFGNEMD
-786 ETWFNRVVDACALQ
+786 EAWFNSVVDACALQ

-829 SLARAVYQRS
+829 NLARAVYQKA

-867 GLLKDKTRVLVTH
+867 GLLKNKTRVLVTH
-880 MISVLHQVDN
+880 TISILHQVDN

-895 NGMIAEI
+895 DGMISEI
-902 GSYQELSQ
+902 GSYQELLQ
-910 RNGAFAEFLQSHNT
+910 RNGAFAEFLHSHST

-933 PATGGIRD
+933 PGNLDKLELFYPDLSVICFLNKARHGRVSSALSFQDKDKYRGFITDPLTPIIGGSPHYLTYLKATGI
-941 TVTSRNNPSGDKLL
+941 
-955 SDNSVKSPAM
+955 
-965 GRETI
+965 
-970 PISQGCTTAEVT
+970 
-982 EGRLTRGEK
+982 
-991 TQRGRVNTSVYAA
+991 
-1004 YLRAAG
+1004 
-1010 LPLCAYIILLF
+1010 PLCVYIVLLF
-1021 TCQQVLSFF
+1021 MCQQALSFF
-1030 RGYWLSVWT
+1030 RGYWLSMWT
-1039 EDPVHNGTQQYT
+1039 NDPVYNGTQQHT

-1058 GALGVIQAVVRF
+1058 GALGIIQAICRF
-1070 VSTAAVF
+1070 VSTAAVL
-1077 LGGMSASHKLFLQLL
+1077 LGGVIASYKLFLQLL
-1092 RNVARSPTVFFEETP
+1092 RNVGRSPMVFFEQTP

-1131 SLLGFLFNLLEIYLV
+1131 SLLGFLFNLVEIYLV

-1154 AIAIVP
+1154 AMAIVP
-1160 LTAFYAVFQHFYVTT
+1160 LTVFYAHFYVIT
-1175 SCQLRRLEAASRS
+1175 SCQLRCMEAASRS

-1211 RFITKSNSLV
+1211 RFILKSNFLV
-1221 DENLRICF
+1221 DENQRICF
-1229 PGAVADRW
+1229 AGAVADRW

-1243 FLGNGV
+1243 FLGNSI

-1254 LFAAIGRTHLSPG
+1254 LFATVGRKHLSPG
-1267 TAGFSISYALQI
+1267 TAGFSVSYALQI

-1297 VSVERVSEYSRTPK
+1297 VSVERVKEYSRTPK

-1317 NNKLQGQVWLTEGR
+1317 NVKLQGQVWLTEGR

-1343 NLELALKHINLT
+1343 NLELALKCINLT

-1370 GKSTLAAGLLRL
+1370 GKSTLALGLLRL

-1398 QLGLHDLRMKITV
+1398 QLGLHDLRTKITV

-1451 ADLPEQLEYKCT
+1451 ADFPDQLEYKCT
-1463 DQGENLSTGQKQL
+1463 DRGENLSAGQKQL

-1497 AIDTETDLQIQSALR
+1497 AVDLETDLQIQSALR
-1512 TQFKESTVLTIA
+1512 THFKESTVLTIA

-1539 ENGQIAEFD
+1539 DNGQISEFD
-1548 TPKQL
+1548 TPEQL
-1553 IAQKGLFYKLM
+1553 IAQKGLFYRLM
-1564 EESGLV
+1564 EESGLA

>member
-1 MPGLYLRLL
+1 MVAG
-10 PPRPLPPLHPPA
+10 
-22 APGRTLLSVP
+22 G
-32 WLRAARGSPP
+32 G
-42 FSTRD
+42 
-47 AILRVPLNSETLS
+47 
-60 MALGRLCGSRDGS
+60 LCGSREGS

-85 NSPRFTW
+85 NTPRFTW
-92 CFENTV
+92 CFESTV
-98 LAWIPCAYLWIC
+98 IAWIPCAYLWIC

-115 SYLRHKNKGYIR
+115 LYLRHKNKGYIR
-127 MSHIFK
+127 MSHVFK
-133 IKMVLGFLLVILC
+133 AKMVLGCILVMLC
-146 FSNVFFVM
+146 FSNVFFVL
-154 WEISQGIPRTPAF
+154 WEVSQGIPRALAF
-167 FISPAVLGITMIL
+167 FIGPAVVGITMIL
-180 AMFLTQAERMMG
+180 AMFLTQVERMMG
-192 IRSSGIML
+192 IQSSGVLL
-200 IYWLLTFLSALVIF
+200 IYWLLSFMTAVVMF
-214 SSKIQRGLERGFL
+214 SSKVQHALERGFL
-227 EDFFHHVATYLY
+227 EDHFHHITTYLY
-239 VSLVLGELVLFCLVD
+239 ASLVLGELVLFCLVD
-254 HPPFFSKAVNCSN
+254 HPPFFSKAINN
-267 QCPEASSS
+267 PNECPEASSS

-280 TYWWFSGLVWKGCRQ
+280 TYWWFSGLIRKGYQQ
-295 SLGVDDLWSVRK
+295 SLGVDDLWPVRK
-307 KDSSEEIVAWAEKEW
+307 EDSSEEIVAWAEREW
-322 KKYNKRM
+322 KKCHSRTQQKR
-329 KQKMESAT
+329 ESAI
-337 FKKSQKTETD
+337 FKKGQKSETGI
-347 TAEAEETEVLLQ
+347 AEAEETEVLLQ
-359 SEHSQSGPLLQAF
+359 SERSQSGPLLRAF
-372 WSMFGTYFLLSTL
+372 WSMFGTYFLLSTV

-397 PKILSLFLEFIEDQ
+397 PKLLSLFLEFIEDQ

-417 GYFYAFVL
+417 GYFYAFTMF
-425 VLLACL
+425 LLACL

-458 YRKILIMSSASRK
+458 YRKILVMSNASRK
-471 TVTVGE
+471 AATVGE
-477 IVNLVSVD
+477 IVNLISVD

-521 LASIAVF
+521 LTSIAVF

-540 RRSHFQEAQMK
+540 KRSQFQETQMK

-574 WEKTFMEKVHAIR
+574 WEKTFMEKVFGIR
-587 RQELQALKRSQI
+587 KQELQALKRSQI
-599 LFSASLASFHSS
+599 LFAASLASFHSS

-666 SLKRLAAFLNLE
+666 SLNRLAAFLNLE
-678 ELNPESSNRN
+678 ELNPESSSRN
-688 TSDCVP
+688 TSDCVQ
-694 ASIIIRNGTF
+694 ASITIRNGTF
-704 CWSKDTSPCLRRID
+704 CWSKETSPCLRSIN
-718 LTVPQGS
+718 LMVPQGS

-741 SALLGDLEK
+741 SALLGELEK
-750 MDGFVTM
+750 TDGCVTM
-757 KGTAAYVPQQAWIQN
+757 KDTAAYVPQQPWIQN
-772 ASVEDNILFGKKMD
+772 ASVEDNILFGKEID
-786 ETWFNRVVDACALQ
+786 ETWFNRVIDACALQ

-829 SLARAVYQRS
+829 NLARAVYQNA

-880 MISVLHQVDN
+880 TINILPQVDN
-890 IVVLV
+890 IVFLV
-895 NGMIAEI
+895 DGMISEV
-902 GSYQELSQ
+902 GSYQELLQ
-910 RNGAFAEFLQSHNT
+910 RNGAFAEFLRSHFT
-924 AEEKACSGF
+924 PEEKAGASF
-933 PATGGIRD
+933 PA
-941 TVTSRNNPSGDKLL
+941 L
-955 SDNSVKSPAM
+955 
-965 GRETI
+965 GRF
-970 PISQGCTTAEVT
+970 A
-982 EGRLTRGEK
+982 
-991 TQRGRVNTSVYAA
+991 
-1004 YLRAAG
+1004 
-1010 LPLCAYIILLF
+1010 
-1021 TCQQVLSFF
+1021 
-1030 RGYWLSVWT
+1030 
-1039 EDPVHNGTQQYT
+1039 
-1051 ELRVGVF
+1051 
-1058 GALGVIQAVVRF
+1058 
-1070 VSTAAVF
+1070 STAAVL
-1077 LGGMSASHKLFLQLL
+1077 LGGVLASHKLFLQLL
-1092 RNVARSPTVFFEETP
+1092 RNVARSPMVFFEQTP
-1107 IGNLLNRFSKEM
+1107 IGNLLNRFSREM
-1119 DAIDSIIPDKLK
+1119 DAIDSVIPDKLK

-1146 IIVATPKA
+1146 IIVATPRA
-1154 AIAIVP
+1154 AMAIVP
-1160 LTAFYAVFQHFYVTT
+1160 LTVLYAAFQHFYVIT
-1175 SCQLRRLEAASRS
+1175 SCQLRRTEAASRS
-1188 PIYSHISETFHG
+1188 PIYSHISETFQG

-1211 RFITKSNSLV
+1211 RFILKSNFLV
-1221 DENLRICF
+1221 DENQRICF

-1243 FLGNGV
+1243 FLGNGI

-1254 LFAAIGRTHLSPG
+1254 LFAAMGRTHLSPG
-1267 TAGFSISYALQI
+1267 TAGFSISCALQI

-1297 VSVERVSEYSRTPK
+1297 VSVERVREYLRTPK

-1317 NNKLQGQVWLTEGR
+1317 NGKLQGHVWLTDGR

-1343 NLELALKHINLT
+1343 NLELALKQVNLT
-1355 INGKEKIGITGRTGA
+1355 INGQEKIGITGRTGA
-1370 GKSTLAAGLLRL
+1370 GKSTLAVGLLRL

-1392 DGQDIA
+1392 DGLNIA
-1398 QLGLHDLRMKITV
+1398 QLGLHDLRTKITV

-1419 SGTLRMNLDPLNQYT
+1419 SGSLRMNLDPLNQYS

-1451 ADLPEQLEYKCT
+1451 ADLPDQLEYKCT

-1476 VCLARALLQKAKVL
+1476 VCLARALLQKAKIL

-1497 AIDTETDLQIQSALR
+1497 AVDFETDLQIQSTLR
-1512 TQFKESTVLTIA
+1512 THFKGSTVLTIA

-1548 TPKQL
+1548 TVEHL
-1553 IAQKGLFYKLM
+1553 IAQKGLFYRLM
-1564 EESGLV
+1564 EESGLA

>member
-1 MPGLYLRLL
+1 M
-10 PPRPLPPLHPPA
+10 A
-22 APGRTLLSVP
+22 AGGT
-32 WLRAARGSPP
+32 
-42 FSTRD
+42 
-47 AILRVPLNSETLS
+47 
-60 MALGRLCGSRDGS
+60 LCGSGEGS
-73 AGLWDWNQTWYT
+73 AGLWDGNQTWYT
-85 NSPRFTW
+85 NTPRFTW
-92 CFENTV
+92 CFESTV
-98 LAWIPCAYLWIC
+98 IAWIPCAYLWIC

-115 SYLRHKNKGYIR
+115 LYLRHKNKGYIR

-133 IKMVLGFLLVILC
+133 TKMVLGFILVILC
-146 FSNVFFVM
+146 FSNVFFIL
-154 WEISQGIPRTPAF
+154 WEISQGIPRAPAF

-192 IRSSGIML
+192 IQSSGILL
-200 IYWLLTFLSALVIF
+200 IYWLLSFVAAVVMF
-214 SSKIQRGLERGFL
+214 SSKVRHALEGGFL
-227 EDFFHHVATYLY
+227 EDHFHHITTYLY
-239 VSLVLGELVLFCLVD
+239 ASLVLGELVLFCLVD
-254 HPPFFSKAVNCSN
+254 HPPFFSQAVNNPN
-267 QCPEASSS
+267 QCPEASTS

-295 SLGVDDLWSVRK
+295 SLGVDDLWPVRK
-307 KDSSEEIVAWAEKEW
+307 EDSSEEIVAWAEREW
-322 KKYNKRM
+322 KKCHSRTQ
-329 KQKMESAT
+329 QKMESAT
-337 FKKSQKTETD
+337 FKKGQKSETGI
-347 TAEAEETEVLLQ
+347 AEAEETEVLLQ
-359 SEHSQSGPLLQAF
+359 SEHSQSGPLLKAF
-372 WSMFGTYFLLSTL
+372 WSMFGTYFLLSIV

-397 PKILSLFLEFIEDQ
+397 PKLLSLFLAFIEDQ

-417 GYFYAFVL
+417 GYFYAFTMF
-425 VLLACL
+425 LLACL

-458 YRKILIMSSASRK
+458 YRKILVMSNASRK
-471 TVTVGE
+471 AATVGE

-521 LASIAVF
+521 LTSITVF

-533 LNFMITK
+533 LNFVITK
-540 RRSHFQEAQMK
+540 KRSQFQETQMK

-574 WEKTFMEKVHAIR
+574 WEKTFMEKVLCIR
-587 RQELQALKRSQI
+587 EQELQALKRSQI

-623 TLVDNTHVLDA
+623 TLVDNTHILDA
-634 QKAFVSLTLINIL
+634 QTAFVSLTLINIL

-666 SLKRLAAFLNLE
+666 SLNRLAAFLNLE
-678 ELNPESSNRN
+678 ELNPESSSRN
-688 TSDCVP
+688 TSDCVQ
-694 ASIIIRNGTF
+694 ASITIRNGTF
-704 CWSKDTSPCLRRID
+704 CWSKETSPCLRRID

-741 SALLGDLEK
+741 SALLGELEK
-750 MDGFVTM
+750 MDGCVTM

-772 ASVEDNILFGKKMD
+772 ASVEDNILFGKEMD
-786 ETWFNRVVDACALQ
+786 ETWFSRVIDACALQ

-829 SLARAVYQRS
+829 NLARAVYQKA

-854 VGQHIFEHVLGPN
+854 VGQYIFERVLGRN

-880 MISVLHQVDN
+880 TINILPQVDN
-890 IVVLV
+890 IVLLV
-895 NGMIAEI
+895 DGTISEF
-902 GSYQELSQ
+902 GSYQELLQ
-910 RNGAFAEFLQSHNT
+910 RNGAFAEFLHSHIT
-924 AEEKACSGF
+924 AEEKAGAGF
-933 PATGGIRD
+933 PAIGD
-941 TVTSRNNPSGDKLL
+941 TKGTITSRSGPSQEKLF
-955 SDNSVKSPAM
+955 SDNSIKSSAM

-970 PISQGCTTAEVT
+970 PVSQDCTTAAAT
-982 EGRLTRGEK
+982 KGRLTKGEK
-991 TQRGRVNTSVYAA
+991 TQHGRVNTSIYAA
-1004 YLRAAG
+1004 YLKAIG
-1010 LPLCAYIILLF
+1010 LPLCVYIILLF
-1021 TCQQVLSFF
+1021 TCQQAVSFS
-1030 RGYWLSVWT
+1030 RGYWLSMWT
-1039 EDPVHNGTQQYT
+1039 DDPVHNGTQQHT

-1058 GALGVIQAVVRF
+1058 GALGVVQALGRF
-1070 VSTAAVF
+1070 ASTAAVL
-1077 LGGMSASHKLFLQLL
+1077 LGGVLASHKLFLQLL
-1092 RNVARSPTVFFEETP
+1092 RNVARSPMVFFEQTP
-1107 IGNLLNRFSKEM
+1107 IGNLLNRFSREM
-1119 DAIDSIIPDKLK
+1119 DAIDSVIPDKLK

-1146 IIVATPKA
+1146 IIVATPRA
-1154 AIAIVP
+1154 AMAIVP
-1160 LTAFYAVFQHFYVTT
+1160 LTVLYAAFQHFYVIT
-1175 SCQLRRLEAASRS
+1175 SCQLRRIEAASRS
-1188 PIYSHISETFHG
+1188 PIYSHISETFQG

-1211 RFITKSNSLV
+1211 RFILKSNFLV
-1221 DENLRICF
+1221 NENQRICF

-1243 FLGNGV
+1243 FLGNGI

-1254 LFAAIGRTHLSPG
+1254 LFAAMGRTHLSPG
-1267 TAGFSISYALQI
+1267 TAGFSIAYALQI

-1297 VSVERVSEYSRTPK
+1297 VSVERVREYLRTPK
-1311 EAPWTL
+1311 EAPWTV
-1317 NNKLQGQVWLTEGR
+1317 NGKRQGKVWLTEGR

-1343 NLELALKHINLT
+1343 NLELALKHVNLT
-1355 INGKEKIGITGRTGA
+1355 INGQEKIGVTGRTGA
-1370 GKSTLAAGLLRL
+1370 GKSTLAVGLLRL

-1392 DGQDIA
+1392 DGLDIA
-1398 QLGLHDLRMKITV
+1398 QLGLHDLRTKITV

-1419 SGTLRMNLDPLNQYT
+1419 SGSLRMNLDPLNRYT

-1451 ADLPEQLEYKCT
+1451 ADLPHQLEYKCT

-1476 VCLARALLQKAKVL
+1476 VCLARALLRKAKIL

-1497 AIDTETDLQIQSALR
+1497 AVDLETDLHIQSTLR
-1512 TQFKESTVLTIA
+1512 AQFKDSTVLTIA
-1524 HRINTIMDCDRILVL
+1524 HRIKTIMDCDRILVL
-1539 ENGQIAEFD
+1539 ENGRIAEFD
-1548 TPKQL
+1548 TPEHL
-1553 IAQKGLFYKLM
+1553 IAQKGLFYRLM
-1564 EESGLV
+1564 EESGLA